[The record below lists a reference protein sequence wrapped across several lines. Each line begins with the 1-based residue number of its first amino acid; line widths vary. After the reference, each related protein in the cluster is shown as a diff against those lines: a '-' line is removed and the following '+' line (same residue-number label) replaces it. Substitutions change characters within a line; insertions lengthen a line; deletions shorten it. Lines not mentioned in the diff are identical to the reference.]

1 MSPNRPSCLRCLAGI
16 SPISARILHIGLPYI
31 AAHLLLITCRFC
43 REARLSPFH
52 AAIVFTPQA
61 EVLLC
66 VLAILIGG
74 AALFDYLDK
83 NTFP

>member
-1 MSPNRPSCLRCLAGI
+1 MLIKYHALIRCLAGL
-16 SPISARILHIGLPYI
+16 SPISAWILHIGLPYI
-31 AAHLLLITCRFC
+31 AAHLILIAAAFC
-43 REARLSPFH
+43 REAKLSPYH
-52 AAIVFTPQA
+52 AAVVFTPQA

-83 NTFP
+83 NTPR

>member
-1 MSPNRPSCLRCLAGI
+1 MSPKRPSFLRCLAGI

-43 REARLSPFH
+43 LEARLSPFH
-52 AAIVFTPQA
+52 AAVVFTPQA

-83 NTFP
+83 NTSP

>member
-1 MSPNRPSCLRCLAGI
+1 MSPKHSSIIRALAGI
-16 SPISARILHIGLPYI
+16 SPISAWILYIGLPYI
-31 AAHLLLITCRFC
+31 AAHLLLITVGFC

-52 AAIVFTPQA
+52 AAVVSTPQA

-66 VLAILIGG
+66 VLAILIGA

-83 NTFP
+83 NTSP

>member
-1 MSPNRPSCLRCLAGI
+1 MFPKRPSILRTLADI
-16 SPISARILHIGLPYI
+16 SPISAWILHIGLPYI
-31 AAHLLLITCRFC
+31 AAHLLLITADFC

-52 AAIVFTPQA
+52 AAVVFTPRA

-66 VLAILIGG
+66 VLSILIGA

-83 NTFP
+83 NTSP